1 MFSKNQIK
9 SIVNDGIESG
19 EIQIPN
25 ATQLYKHHLSFTFV
39 GDEDTYSGSL
49 DLIAITNDSMVESIG
64 LEDIVSSAIIL
75 TNVDENNYVVNPTT
89 ILDYGFTEDILRE
102 FIGNKFEFDDL
113 SIGNIT
119 DTITPL

>member
-1 MFSKNQIK
+1 MIIGKDRTNQPVTSSKELEDSLGTK
-9 SIVNDGIESG
+9 
-19 EIQIPN
+19 
-25 ATQLYKHHLSFTFV
+25 LYKHHLSFSFV
-39 GDEDTYSGSL
+39 GDEDPYSGSL
-49 DLIAITNDSMVESIG
+49 DLIAITNSSMVESIG

-113 SIGNIT
+113 TIGNIT